1 MFIDVGVEERDK
13 QNSKASGERAASD
26 ERHAATKIRGKSQL
40 NIKFSE
46 CLIHASTTVNAC
58 LC

>member
-1 MFIDVGVEERDK
+1 MLELRRET